1 MEAMLLPLP
10 QEEEEENMKKPF
22 ILLEDV
28 DLEEGE
34 KKEKDITSS
43 VPETWDAWRTD
54 NCNRNLAVTMAV
66 VFIVFTVYEFL
77 QCASKF
83 HEQCNEDVFN
93 SLFPTDSYFTIT
105 GGIYPNPSTSTWFYQ
120 LILKTEAQCEYITK
134 CNSFLSDIP
143 CYSQEQWY
151 SKLASLGYETYN

>member
-1 MEAMLLPLP
+1 MEAMLLPQ
-10 QEEEEENMKKPF
+10 QEDNSMKKP
-22 ILLEDV
+22 LLRLEDV

-34 KKEKDITSS
+34 KKEKEDITSS
-43 VPETWDAWRTD
+43 APETWDAWCTK
-54 NCNRNLAVTMAV
+54 NCNRTLTVTTVV

-83 HEQCNEDVFN
+83 HEECNEDVFN

-120 LILKTEAQCEYITK
+120 LVLKTEAQCEYVTK
-134 CNSFLSDIP
+134 CNSFLSGIP

-151 SKLASLGYETYN
+151 SKLALGYETYN

>member
-1 MEAMLLPLP
+1 MEAMLLPQ
-10 QEEEEENMKKPF
+10 QEEDMKKPF

-34 KKEKDITSS
+34 KKEKEDITSS
-43 VPETWDAWRTD
+43 VPETWDAWCTE
-54 NCNRNLAVTMAV
+54 NCNWTLAVTMAV

-77 QCASKF
+77 QCVSKF
-83 HEQCNEDVFN
+83 HEECNEDVFN
-93 SLFPTDSYFTIT
+93 SLFPKDSYFTVT

-134 CNSFLSDIP
+134 CNSSLSGIP

-151 SKLASLGYETYN
+151 AQLASLGYEAYN